1 MSENKFGSDLIG
13 QREQRIAK
21 VKELLEKGINPY
33 PGKSQRTHTAD
44 EVISNF
50 GVLENTAVI
59 VNGRIMTWRQHGEIQ
74 FLDLQDQTGRI
85 QLYIRN
91 EELQASNISKQTL
104 GQDMLNLLDI
114 GDHIEV
120 HGVVTKTKTGQ
131 ESILVSEIKL
141 LSKSIRP
148 LPNKWQGVTDK
159 ETRYRRRYLDMTMNP
174 EVRDRFKRRSVFWNA
189 VRDFMDSKGFSE
201 VNIPVLEHT
210 TGGADARPFV
220 TYYDVLDET
229 FYLRISHELPL
240 KRLLGGGFEKVYD
253 LGARFRNEGFS
264 DEHLPEH
271 VAMEWYW
278 AYADYRD
285 GMKLTEEMFK
295 YVLEK
300 TYGTLQFNV
309 KGEEIDLDVEWGEI
323 DFATVI
329 KENFGVDVFD
339 DSVEKL
345 IKVYVENGGEADL
358 GMNRSR
364 VSDGLWKLIRK
375 DIVGPVFLTGVPK
388 FLSPLAKANVDDPR
402 KADRF
407 HPIIL
412 GSEMANAFSELND
425 PQEQLERFLE
435 QQNMRDSGDEEAHM
449 LDVDFVEMLEY
460 GMPPAVGF
468 GLSERVFWAFEGVT
482 AREGVPF
489 PPMKRFTDNFTK
501 EIYGDRVDFNDIEK
515 RKRSSFVSSPSGDI
529 VANSKFVMVLNKEL
543 EGWRLTNTVGHL
555 SAYLAS
561 KVGDNLLSR
570 ERFNLGDN
578 ESIPANS
585 QFPIISLS
593 ANPGQM
599 HNFAKT
605 VEQSDLNYLIYI
617 DEMIQ
622 FNLDDPLQDALKDKK
637 LEELQILGVGLFG
650 PVGEVDA
657 LTKKFSMW
665 K

>member
-33 PGKSQRTHTAD
+33 PGKSERTHSA
-44 EVISNF
+44 EEIMNNF
-50 GVLENTAVI
+50 SQLENTAVI

-104 GQDMLNLLDI
+104 GLDMLNLLDI

-309 KGEEIDLDVEWGEI
+309 KDEEIDLDVEWGEI

-388 FLSPLAKANVDDPR
+388 FLSPLAKANLDDPR

-407 HPIIL
+407 HPVIL

-501 EIYGDRVDFNDIEK
+501 EIYGDRVDFNEIEK
-515 RKRSSFVSSPSGDI
+515 RKRPSIASATSGGPA
-529 VANSKFVMVLNKEL
+529 ANSKFVMVLNKEL

-578 ESIPANS
+578 KSIPANS

-605 VEQSDLNYLIYI
+605 VEQSGLNYLIYI

-637 LEELQILGVGLFG
+637 IEELQILGVGLFG
-650 PVGEVDA
+650 PVEEVDA
-657 LTKKFSMW
+657 LTKKFSTW

>member
-33 PGKSQRTHTAD
+33 PGKSERTHSA
-44 EVISNF
+44 EEIMNNF
-50 GVLENTAVI
+50 SQLENTAVI

-104 GQDMLNLLDI
+104 GLDMLNLLDI

-120 HGVVTKTKTGQ
+120 HGFVTKTKTGQ
-131 ESILVSEIKL
+131 ESILVTEIKL

-309 KGEEIDLDVEWGEI
+309 KDEEIDLDVEWGEI

-339 DSVEKL
+339 DSVEQL

-407 HPIIL
+407 HPVIL

-501 EIYGDRVDFNDIEK
+501 EIYGDRVDFNEIEK
-515 RKRSSFVSSPSGDI
+515 RKRPNFASATSGGPA
-529 VANSKFVMVLNKEL
+529 ANSKFVMVLNKEL

-578 ESIPANS
+578 KSIPANS

-605 VEQSDLNYLIYI
+605 VEQSGLNYLIYI

-637 LEELQILGVGLFG
+637 IEELQILGVGLFG
-650 PVGEVDA
+650 PVEEVDA
-657 LTKKFSMW
+657 LTKKFSTW

>member
-515 RKRSSFVSSPSGDI
+515 RKRSSFASSPSGDI